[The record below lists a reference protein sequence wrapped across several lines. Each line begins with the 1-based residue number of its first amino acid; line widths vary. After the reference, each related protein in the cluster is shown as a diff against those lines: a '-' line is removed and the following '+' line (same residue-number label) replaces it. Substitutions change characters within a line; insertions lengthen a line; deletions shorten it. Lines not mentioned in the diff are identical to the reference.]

1 MKLLQIDSSITGPN
15 SVSRVITAA
24 VVERL
29 RQTHPGLDVVQ
40 RDLIGAAP
48 DHVTPVNFPSAHP
61 ISAMAG
67 DAPEFAA
74 GRAASDAIL
83 DEFLAADIVVIGAP
97 MYNFSIPS
105 QLKAWIDR
113 VIVPGKTF
121 TYGPEGVKG
130 LAAGKRVIVAISRG
144 NLYGAD
150 QPAAIFEH
158 VETYLRSLFTF
169 VGITDLQFIVAEGVQ
184 LGPDA
189 RQAAL
194 DKALQETS
202 ALKAA

>member
-29 RQTHPGLDVVQ
+29 RQTHPGLEVVQ

-48 DHVTPVNFPSAHP
+48 DHVTPANFPSSHP
-61 ISAMAG
+61 ISAAVG

-83 DEFLAADIVVIGAP
+83 DEFLASDIVVIGAP
-97 MYNFSIPS
+97 MYNFGVPS

-121 TYGPEGVKG
+121 SYGPEGVKG
-130 LAAGKRVIVAISRG
+130 LVPGKRVIIAISRG
-144 NLYGAD
+144 NLYGAG
-150 QPAAIFEH
+150 QPAAALEH
-158 VETYLRSLFTF
+158 VETYLRSVFSF
-169 VGITDLQFIVAEGVQ
+169 VGITNLQFIVAEGVQ

-189 RQAAL
+189 RKAAL

-202 ALKAA
+202 ELQAA

>member
-29 RQTHPGLDVVQ
+29 RQTHPGLEVVQ
-40 RDLIGAAP
+40 RDLSGAAP
-48 DHVTPVNFPSAHP
+48 DHITPANFPSSHP

-67 DAPEFAA
+67 DAAEFAA

-83 DEFLAADIVVIGAP
+83 DEFLSADIVVIGAP

-105 QLKAWIDR
+105 QLKSWIDR

-130 LAAGKRVIVAISRG
+130 LTPGKRVIIAISRG
-144 NLYGAD
+144 NLYGSD
-150 QPAAIFEH
+150 QPTAAFEH
-158 VETYLRSLFTF
+158 VETYLRSVFTF
-169 VGITDLQFIVAEGVQ
+169 VGITDLQFIIAEGVQ

>member
-29 RQTHPGLDVVQ
+29 RQTHPGLQVIE
-40 RDLIGAAP
+40 RDIIGAAL
-48 DHVTPVNFPSAHP
+48 DHITPVNFPSSHP
-61 ISAMAG
+61 ISALAG

-74 GRAASDAIL
+74 GRATSDAIL

-97 MYNFSIPS
+97 MYNFGVPS

-121 TYGPEGVKG
+121 SYGPEGVKG
-130 LAAGKRVIVAISRG
+130 LIPGKRVIIAISRG
-144 NLYGAD
+144 NLYGSD
-150 QPAAIFEH
+150 QPTAALEH
-158 VETYLRSLFTF
+158 VETYLRSVFSF
-169 VGITDLQFIVAEGVQ
+169 VGITNLQFIVAEGVQ

-202 ALKAA
+202 VLKAA

>member
-15 SVSRVITAA
+15 SVSRTLTGAI
-24 VVERL
+24 VERL
-29 RQTHPGLDVVQ
+29 RQAHPGLQVIE
-40 RDLIGAAP
+40 RDLVAKAP
-48 DHVTPVNFPSAHP
+48 DHVTPANFPSAHP
-61 ISAMAG
+61 ISALAG

-74 GRAASDAIL
+74 GRAASDSIL

-97 MYNFSIPS
+97 MYNFTVPS

-113 VIVPGKTF
+113 ILVPGKTF
-121 TYGPEGVKG
+121 AYGPAGLKG
-130 LAAGKRVIVAISRG
+130 LAAGKRVIIAISRG

-150 QPAAIFEH
+150 QPAAPFEH
-158 VETYLRSLFTF
+158 VETYLRSVLAFIG
-169 VGITDLQFIVAEGVQ
+169 VNDPQIIVAEGVQ

-194 DKALQETS
+194 DKALQQTS
-202 ALKAA
+202 TLKAA